1 MKSQHSAYIVKVT
14 PGQFLEMSDHFKSV
28 RALCPG
34 IVTESTVVMTIPS
47 FTPRI
52 KRNESHYATR
62 SPATFDPMSGLK
74 VILELGKFPWSFFGG
89 GGGGGGI
96 KLQVKG

>member
-47 FTPRI
+47 FTP
-52 KRNESHYATR
+52 ES
-62 SPATFDPMSGLK
+62 K
-74 VILELGKFPWSFFGG
+74 EIGG
-89 GGGGGGI
+89 GGGGGWSFSPLNSGRGGGWLEMI
-96 KLQVKG
+96 TCSPFLLSQQLFPPVWDS